1 MKLNGSLGEYAKRNT
16 SICAVTEE
24 DLKLFEKISERK
36 SKAVKE
42 ENLRRIKYAMRVLSF
57 SLSPDSL
64 KENTVELAAEEG
76 PNVARR
82 GANTLKLFIKEVSI
96 PKNPIVGKI
105 LYSSF
110 KVPKG
115 EYK

>member
-1 MKLNGSLGEYAKRNT
+1 
-16 SICAVTEE
+16 
-24 DLKLFEKISERK
+24 
-36 SKAVKE
+36 
-42 ENLRRIKYAMRVLSF
+42 
-57 SLSPDSL
+57 
-64 KENTVELAAEEG
+64 VELAAEEG